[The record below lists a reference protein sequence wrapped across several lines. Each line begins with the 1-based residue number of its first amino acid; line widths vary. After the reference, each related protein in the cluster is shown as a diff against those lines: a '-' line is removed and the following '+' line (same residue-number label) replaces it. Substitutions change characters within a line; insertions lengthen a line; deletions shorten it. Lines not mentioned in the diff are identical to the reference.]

1 MSQEGDRDLVALMQ
15 REWRSRRCSP
25 PSLCGGIEIMSSEII
40 LTAKVAEEA
49 CETAVNDPS
58 NLGARADLLNAVE
71 AFVEA
76 AGQKAGAKHS
86 ADIQYLLRLAAVLGN
101 IVRSRIVDSRNSKTA
116 TTASLIRHP
125 SRELQQLLTQLLDAL
140 KPSACSSG

>member
-1 MSQEGDRDLVALMQ
+1 MAY
-15 REWRSRRCSP
+15 
-25 PSLCGGIEIMSSEII
+25 EII
-40 LTAKVAEEA
+40 LIAKVAEEA
-49 CETAVNDPS
+49 CAIAVNDPS

-71 AFVEA
+71 ALVDA

-116 TTASLIRHP
+116 TRASLIQYP
-125 SRELQQLLTQLLDAL
+125 SRELQQLLSQLLDAL
-140 KPSACSSG
+140 KPSACLSG

>member
-1 MSQEGDRDLVALMQ
+1 MA
-15 REWRSRRCSP
+15 
-25 PSLCGGIEIMSSEII
+25 SEII
-40 LTAKVAEEA
+40 LIAKVAEVA
-49 CETAVNDPS
+49 CATAVNDPG

-71 AFVEA
+71 AFVDA

-101 IVRSRIVDSRNSKTA
+101 IVRSRIVGSRNSKTA
-116 TTASLIRHP
+116 TTASLIQYP
-125 SRELQQLLTQLLDAL
+125 SRELQQLLSQLLDAL